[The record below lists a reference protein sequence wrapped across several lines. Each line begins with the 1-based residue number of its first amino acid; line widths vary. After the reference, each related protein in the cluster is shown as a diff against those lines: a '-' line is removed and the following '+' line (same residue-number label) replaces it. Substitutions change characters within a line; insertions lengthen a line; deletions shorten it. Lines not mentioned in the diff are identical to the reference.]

1 MASAALSSTL
11 PRRNRIAV
19 LTGLGGIT
27 LLAWIYLLV
36 TAREMSSMKSMVGL
50 RVWTGTDFILMFFMW
65 AIMMIGMMVPAAAPM
80 TVLYAA
86 VARKAANDGSPISP
100 TSVFVTG
107 YVVTWLLFSVA
118 ATAAQWML
126 QRAALLSSMMVTTS
140 PLVGAGILIA
150 AGLYQWTPVKMS
162 CLKRCRAPLYF
173 LSEHWRDGTWG
184 AFQMGFRYGALCVG
198 CCGPV
203 MFLLFIG
210 GVMNILWI
218 AAIAVFVLI
227 EKITPLGVH
236 AGRAAGVAMIVL
248 GVLALARFTLVS

>member
-1 MASAALSSTL
+1 MASASLQSTL
-11 PRRNRIAV
+11 PRNNRIAV

-27 LLAWIYLLV
+27 LLAWIYLIV
-36 TAREMSSMKSMVGL
+36 TAREMGSMKSVMEL
-50 RVWTGTDFILMFFMW
+50 RVWTGTDFVLMFFMW

-86 VARKAANDGSPISP
+86 VARKAANEGSPISP
-100 TSVFVTG
+100 TSIFVTG
-107 YVVTWLLFSVA
+107 YITTWVLFSVT
-118 ATAAQWML
+118 ATVAQWML

-150 AGLYQWTPVKMS
+150 AGLYQWTRVKMS

-173 LSEHWRDGTWG
+173 LSEHWKDGPWG
-184 AFQMGFRYGALCVG
+184 AFQMGFRYGVLCVG
-198 CCGPV
+198 CCGAL
-203 MFLLFIG
+203 MLLLFIG
-210 GVMNILWI
+210 GVMNLLWI

-227 EKITPLGVH
+227 EKVSTFGTH

-248 GVLALARFTLVS
+248 GVLALARFTLVL